1 MASAVA
7 FAFAPLTHAKTSP
20 EGGPSAENAPAATAN
35 QASPENAALS
45 AISIHSAGNVLRGK
59 TGSFVLKMSP
69 ALMLGGMYVNYK
81 VSGTAVPGVDYVALR
96 GTAFIGKSGYGVIT
110 LKTLADPRGASN
122 NKNYTVIVTLEPGPG
137 YAVGKPSSATIW
149 ISATCALEACW

>member
-1 MASAVA
+1 MKSQKIVVIAMASAVA

-45 AISIHSAGNVLRGK
+45 AIRIHSAGNV
-59 TGSFVLKMSP
+59 
-69 ALMLGGMYVNYK
+69 
-81 VSGTAVPGVDYVALR
+81 LR